1 MSSNTLK
8 IVQGIA
14 QAAANAY
21 DGSHDERYAADGKA
35 RKIGLN
41 REEGDPILDKRV
53 IDGLGPDGISLRV
66 MDIAKQVSRIQTGY
80 IYHYAFA
87 MLIGLMLFITYFFVR
102 V

>member
-41 REEGDPILDKRV
+41 REEGDAILDSRV
-53 IDGLGPDGISLRV
+53 IDGFKVNVFFCNR
-66 MDIAKQVSRIQTGY
+66 
-80 IYHYAFA
+80 
-87 MLIGLMLFITYFFVR
+87 LML
-102 V
+102 